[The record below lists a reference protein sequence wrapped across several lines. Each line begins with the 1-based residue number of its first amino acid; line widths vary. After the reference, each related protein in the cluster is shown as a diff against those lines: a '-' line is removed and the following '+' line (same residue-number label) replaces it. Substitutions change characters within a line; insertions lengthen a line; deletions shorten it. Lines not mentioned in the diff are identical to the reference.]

1 MTPLL
6 MLPGMMC
13 DARLFSPQIKALS
26 GERQVTVGDISKH
39 STVSELA
46 AEILRQAPQEFDLAG
61 LSMGGIVAM
70 EICAQA
76 PHRVSKL
83 ALMDTNPKPEQ
94 DEVKQKRAAQM
105 KRVSAGNLRQVIR
118 DDMKPNYLAD
128 LPGKQSVLDICMDM
142 ALSLGP
148 EVFERQ
154 SKALRDRPDQQQTL
168 RNLDI
173 PVLILCGAEDRLC
186 PIERH
191 ELMHDL
197 IPGSQLL
204 VIKKAGHMPTLE
216 QPEKT
221 TEALKTWL
229 KNW

>member
-13 DARLFSPQIKALS
+13 DARLFSPQIKTLS
-26 GERQVTVGDISKH
+26 GERQVTVGDLSKH

-197 IPGSQLL
+197 IPGSQLV

-221 TEALKTWL
+221 TESLKSWL
-229 KNW
+229 EN